1 MTHTKNTAGDCNEI
15 MAGLTRRMRN
25 FDSHCTHTHIAK
37 RCHYVFLT
45 LIALINPFLSIS
57 YAKGTSATRP

>member
-25 FDSHCTHTHIAK
+25 FDSHCTHTY
-37 RCHYVFLT
+37 REEMSLRVFDLNC
-45 LIALINPFLSIS
+45 AD
-57 YAKGTSATRP
+57 